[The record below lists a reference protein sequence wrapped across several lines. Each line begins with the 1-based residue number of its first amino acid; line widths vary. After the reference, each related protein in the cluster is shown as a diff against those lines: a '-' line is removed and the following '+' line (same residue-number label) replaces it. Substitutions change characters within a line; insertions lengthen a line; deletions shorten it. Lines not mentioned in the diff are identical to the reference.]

1 MNRKKIFEL
10 ALTVSMTAAIG
21 ICAAAESEVEPADTS
36 ADKSATEYTVEIPEH
51 ALKRYEKIN
60 MDAADVN
67 RVFSCIEDSI
77 YEYFEEYE
85 INPDEFTWPEYK
97 RDGLTEVDEDNSWMY
112 LNIIWVNYNA
122 TEELYCT
129 DGYEYPLPSEEHMEL
144 MHAVL
149 DGIAS
154 WAEEYQE
161 EEVPIGILMWGLEDM
176 IFPLGEKLPEII
188 VFSHK

>member
-1 MNRKKIFEL
+1 MYRSDADYF
-10 ALTVSMTAAIG
+10 VQFTA
-21 ICAAAESEVEPADTS
+21 D
-36 ADKSATEYTVEIPEH
+36 H
-51 ALKRYEKIN
+51 
-60 MDAADVN
+60 
-67 RVFSCIEDSI
+67 
-77 YEYFEEYE
+77 
-85 INPDEFTWPEYK
+85 
-97 RDGLTEVDEDNSWMY
+97 
-112 LNIIWVNYNA
+112 IWVNYNA